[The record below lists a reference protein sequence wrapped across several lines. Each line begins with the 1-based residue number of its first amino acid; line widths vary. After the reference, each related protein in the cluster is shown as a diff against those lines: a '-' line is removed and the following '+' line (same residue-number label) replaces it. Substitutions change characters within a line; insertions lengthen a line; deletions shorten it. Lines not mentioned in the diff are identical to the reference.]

1 MNGFCLYLH
10 RNEIDSIYNYE
21 NRMTKYHFFLR
32 VIIKK
37 ILFICLFFS
46 ISVIAS
52 SKEEIASRIKAIISK
67 LPANTVSGVF
77 IYNPLMQDTI
87 FANNESM
94 PMIPASVTK
103 LFTTSTSLAVMG
115 GDHKLSTKLFSDD
128 IDFKDGELDGNL
140 YIKGF
145 GNSVFTDSDLEYLIT
160 ELVKKGIKIIS
171 GSVIGDDSYFDDI
184 YTREDWIDGE
194 RANVNLPPI
203 SALVVDRNRTTIRKK
218 IRKRYRYITENTK
231 DPPLFA
237 ANKLSEKLK
246 SAGIEIKGKTT
257 KGITPVKVYL
267 LAEKSVQLKDL
278 ISLINKH
285 SDNFLAECLFKTLG
299 AEASGVQ
306 GNSFFSQQAIL
317 KFIKDNN
324 IYSTG
329 TEIVDG
335 SGISRF
341 DQATPLAINGVLE
354 KMYFDLV
361 HFDDFFNSLSIAG
374 VDGTL
379 RGRMMG
385 SGAENNFRGKTGSL
399 NGVSGLAGYLTTP
412 DGEDLIVTIIF
423 EFNKGGWGYY
433 RDVQDQI
440 VEILLDLNTNSPD

>member
-1 MNGFCLYLH
+1 M
-10 RNEIDSIYNYE
+10 
-21 NRMTKYHFFLR
+21 
-32 VIIKK
+32 IKK

-46 ISVIAS
+46 ISALAS
-52 SKEEIASRIKAIISK
+52 SKEEIANRIRAVLSN

-77 IYNPLMQDTI
+77 VYNPLMQDTI
-87 FANNESM
+87 FTMNETR

-103 LFTTSTSLAVMG
+103 LFTTSTSLSVMG

-145 GNSVFTDSDLEYLIT
+145 GNSVFTDSDLDYFVS
-160 ELVKKGIKIIS
+160 ELVKKGIKVIS
-171 GSVIGDDSYFDDI
+171 GSVVGDDSYFDDI

-194 RANVNLPPI
+194 RANVKLPPI
-203 SALVVDRNRTTIRKK
+203 SALVVDRNRTTTRKK
-218 IRKRYRYITENTK
+218 IRKRYRYISENTK
-231 DPPLFA
+231 DPPFFA
-237 ANKLSEKLK
+237 ADKLSRKLK
-246 SAGIEIKGKTT
+246 SAGIEIQGKTT

-267 LAEKSVQLKDL
+267 LAEKSLQLKEL
-278 ISLINKH
+278 ISLVNKH

-306 GNSFFSQQAIL
+306 GNSFFSQQAIS

-324 IYSTG
+324 IYSVG

-341 DQATPLAINGVLE
+341 DQATPLAINGILE

-361 HFDDFFNSLSIAG
+361 HFDDFYNSLSIAG

-385 SGAENNFRGKTGSL
+385 TGAENNFRGKTGSL
-399 NGVSGLAGYLTTP
+399 NGVAGLAGYLTTP

-423 EFNKGGWGYY
+423 EFNRGGWGYY

-440 VEILLDLNTNSPD
+440 VEILLDLGTNSPD